1 MISYIKGMLK
11 GRKLAMES
19 AKLCKDITNFLI
31 TKGINITLPDTAY
44 ILKES
49 YAICSLYIRR
59 LNTNAK
65 VIGAMIL
72 FSQNILKDWL
82 INVFSECDKAHDF
95 NKGVDSVIQELPE
108 FFVNWLKELAVNHS
122 DLKGKDFYKWCP
134 AANAQFLEHVSFH
147 IYNKFG
153 RTPEDFEIGL
163 LTNLLNRMIKRSL
176 SFWDRLSLN
185 ASLKKDL
192 PIEFIKRSKNLR

>member
-1 MISYIKGMLK
+1 MISHIKGMLK

-31 TKGINITLPDTAY
+31 TNGINITLPDTAY

-49 YAICSLYIRR
+49 YAISSLYIRK

-82 INVFSECDKAHDF
+82 IGVFSECDKTHDF

-108 FFVNWLKELAVNHS
+108 FFVNWLKELADDQS
-122 DLKGKDFYKWCP
+122 ELKGGDFYKWYP
-134 AANAQFLEHVSFH
+134 AANAHFLGHVSFYIH
-147 IYNKFG
+147 SKFG
-153 RTPEDFEIGL
+153 RTPEKFEPFML
-163 LTNLLNRMIKRSL
+163 NLLNKMMKETF
-176 SFWDRLSLN
+176 SFWERLSL
-185 ASLKKDL
+185 AGGLQKDL
-192 PIEFIKRSKNLR
+192 

>member
-1 MISYIKGMLK
+1 MLK

-31 TKGINITLPDTAY
+31 TNGINITLPDTAY

-49 YAICSLYIRR
+49 YAISSLYIRK

-82 INVFSECDKAHDF
+82 ISVFSECDKAHDF

-108 FFVNWLKELAVNHS
+108 FFVNWLKELAEDKS
-122 DLKGKDFYKWCP
+122 ELKGGDFCKWYP
-134 AANAQFLEHVSFH
+134 AANAHFLGHVSFYIH
-147 IYNKFG
+147 SKFG
-153 RTPEDFEIGL
+153 RTPEKFEPFL
-163 LTNLLNRMIKRSL
+163 LHLLNRMMKKTL
-176 SFWDRLSLN
+176 FFWDRLSLV
-185 ASLKKDL
+185 ASLEKDL
-192 PIEFIKRSKNLR
+192 PSKVVHQLKEHK